1 MKCYLFDVFGKYH
14 QEYFDKS
21 CQNINAEI
29 ELYDVYTTTVLA
41 FILSYI
47 VIKF

>member
-29 ELYDVYTTTVLA
+29 ELVESYKNM
-41 FILSYI
+41 FIQQLYSPL
-47 VIKF
+47 F